1 MKKKLLS
8 LTLDKV
14 NAGHAYK
21 VTHYWLR
28 DGYLLRIAN
37 AKGNHFRKP
46 VVIISDGSTAM
57 DDDLRDINYMA
68 MERDTLEDALIG
80 RSKQGPGSSR
90 DEDINPKQGSNN
102 DWFD

>member
-1 MKKKLLS
+1 MKKKLLIE
-8 LTLDKV
+8 TLDKV
-14 NAGHAYK
+14 NAGHVYK

-37 AKGNHFRKP
+37 AKGQHFLNP
-46 VVIISDGSTAM
+46 VVIISDGPTAT
-57 DDDLRDINYMA
+57 DDDLRVINHIA